1 MGRHDYT
8 EMGGLGGA
16 FLTTHWSL
24 IEQAGKKNKDPD
36 RALIGLLLEQ
46 YWRPVY
52 CYLRGKG
59 HPNERAKDLTQGF
72 FHEIVL
78 GHELLQKADSAKGR
92 FRSLLLTAL
101 NRYLINVHN
110 AENACKRIPKEKLV
124 SLDLVGAA
132 DLPEPLDR
140 SDPEGSFNYA
150 WVSNLMEQVLEETE
164 AQCNEQGKSVHWH
177 VFHDRVLQ
185 PILERTDA
193 PSLSVLCERHGI
205 SDTGKASNMIITVKR
220 RFQDCLRRHL
230 RLSVASDAEMREE
243 MQELQHFFPEIVQD
257 RQ

>member
-1 MGRHDYT
+1 VGRHDYT
-8 EMGGLGGA
+8 NMGGPGGA

-24 IEQAGKKNKDPD
+24 IEHAGAKDQDPD
-36 RALIGLLLEQ
+36 RTLIGSLLEQ

-59 HPNERAKDLTQGF
+59 YSNDAAKDLTQGF

-124 SLDLVGAA
+124 SLDLAGAA
-132 DLPEPLDR
+132 DLPEPLNR
-140 SDPEGSFNYA
+140 SDPEGSFNYVWA
-150 WVSNLMEQVLEETE
+150 SNLMERVLEEAE
-164 AQCNEQGKSVHWH
+164 SKCHEQGKSAHWH
-177 VFHDRVLQ
+177 VFHDRILQ
-185 PILERTDA
+185 PILERSDA
-193 PSLSVLCERHGI
+193 PSLSDLCTRYGI
-205 SDTGKASNMIITVKR
+205 ADTSKASNMIITVKR
-220 RFQDCLRRHL
+220 RFQDILRRHL
-230 RLSVASDAEMREE
+230 RQSVASDAEMRDE
-243 MQELQHFFPEIVQD
+243 MQELQRFFPEIAQD
-257 RQ
+257 RE

>member
-1 MGRHDYT
+1 MGKYDYT
-8 EMGGLGGA
+8 NMGGAGGA

-24 IEQAGKKNKDPD
+24 IDQAGNKDQDPD

-52 CYLRGKG
+52 CYVRSKG
-59 HPNERAKDLTQGF
+59 HGNEQAKDLTQGF
-72 FHEIVL
+72 FHEVVL
-78 GHELLQKADSAKGR
+78 GHELLQRADSAKGR

-124 SLDLVGAA
+124 SLDLAGAA

-150 WVSNLMEQVLEETE
+150 WVSNLMERVLDETE
-164 AQCNEQGKSVHWH
+164 AQCYEQGKSAHWH

-185 PILERTDA
+185 PILERSAA
-193 PSLSVLCERHGI
+193 PSLSILCERYGI
-205 SDTGKASNMIITVKR
+205 ADTSKASNMIITVKR
-220 RFQDCLRRHL
+220 RFQDSLRRHL
-230 RLSVASDAEMREE
+230 RQSVESDAELREE
-243 MQELQHFFPEIVQD
+243 MQELQRFFPEIAQD
-257 RQ
+257 RE

>member
-1 MGRHDYT
+1 MGRYDYT
-8 EMGGLGGA
+8 NMGGVGGA

-24 IEQAGKKNKDPD
+24 VEKAGSVDQDQD

-59 HPNERAKDLTQGF
+59 HANEQAKDLTQGF

-78 GHELLQKADSAKGR
+78 GHELLQKADSSKGR

-110 AENACKRIPKEKLV
+110 EDNAQKRIPKEKLV
-124 SLDLVGAA
+124 SLDLVGAT

-150 WVSNLMEQVLEETE
+150 WVSNLMEQVLDETE
-164 AQCNEQGKSVHWH
+164 AQCHEQGKSAHWH

-185 PILERTDA
+185 PILERTDS
-193 PSLSVLCERHGI
+193 PSLSILCERYGI
-205 SDTGKASNMIITVKR
+205 ADTSKASNMIITVKR
-220 RFQDCLRRHL
+220 RFQEGLRRHL
-230 RLSVASDAEMREE
+230 RQSVASDAEMREE
-243 MQELQHFFPEIVQD
+243 IQELQRFFPEIAQD
-257 RQ
+257 PE